1 MSTKQEIL
9 LRLEQIRD
17 SDNFLNILISLKCYL
32 INAPESYYYIFK
44 NQITDQQELNEKQSL
59 SFFQIKQQNEKN
71 LSSLGVKST
80 EMILMPKNK
89 KLFIL
94 EIVDSLINDIIM
106 DDILIFDL
114 ARLNPFINDILFEF
128 IRNSGHF
135 DANTKDIYK
144 KRNKDREKLLSFVQY
159 ESEYYESCLNL
170 SRYNK
175 ALMFWKNSWGCL
187 EKYKETSNIDYL
199 II

>member
-1 MSTKQEIL
+1 MSTKQKIL
-9 LRLEQIRD
+9 LRLEQIQD

-44 NQITDQQELNEKQSL
+44 NKLTDQQELNEKQSL
-59 SFFQIKQQNEKN
+59 SFFQIKQKNEKN
-71 LSSLGVKST
+71 LSLLGVKST

-94 EIVDSLINDIIM
+94 EIVDSLINDIII
-106 DDILIFDL
+106 DDFLIFDL
-114 ARLNPFINDILFEF
+114 ARLNPFIDDILFEF
-128 IRNSGHF
+128 IGNSCHF

-159 ESEYYESCLNL
+159 ESEHHESCLNL

-175 ALMFWKNSWGCL
+175 ALNFWKNSWGCL

>member
-1 MSTKQEIL
+1 MSIKQEIL
-9 LRLEQIRD
+9 LRLEQARD
-17 SDNFLNILISLKCYL
+17 SDNFLNILVSFKCHL
-32 INAPESYYYIFK
+32 INAPESHYYIFK
-44 NQITDQQELNEKQSL
+44 NQITDQEELNEKQSL

-71 LSSLGVKST
+71 LSLLGVKST

-94 EIVDSLINDIIM
+94 GIVDNLINDIII

-114 ARLNPFINDILFEF
+114 ARLNPFIDDILFKF
-128 IRNSGHF
+128 ITNSSHF

-144 KRNKDREKLLSFVQY
+144 KRNNDREKLLSFVQY
-159 ESEYYESCLNL
+159 ESEHYESCLNL